1 MSIKK
6 SSSKETSAVKGIR
19 DKKNKHKP
27 GTLKIGKNGRITLP
41 KTLRQR
47 LGLNEKTRLI
57 IREQEGLIV
66 LTPVTIHEN
75 PTEALYGSVPLTP
88 PVDDPKETA
97 RRHLRNKMRHKAGEE
112 LIASLEKKAHRP

>member
-1 MSIKK
+1 M
-6 SSSKETSAVKGIR
+6 
-19 DKKNKHKP
+19 P
-27 GTLKIGKNGRITLP
+27 GTLKLGKDGRITLP

-57 IREQEGLIV
+57 IREKEGQIV
-66 LTPVTIHEN
+66 LTPVTTYED

-97 RRHLRNKMRHKAGEE
+97 RRHLHNMEKRREAGEE
-112 LIASLEKKAHRP
+112 LPASLEKREHTVPEGFINETIRRTRENPRST